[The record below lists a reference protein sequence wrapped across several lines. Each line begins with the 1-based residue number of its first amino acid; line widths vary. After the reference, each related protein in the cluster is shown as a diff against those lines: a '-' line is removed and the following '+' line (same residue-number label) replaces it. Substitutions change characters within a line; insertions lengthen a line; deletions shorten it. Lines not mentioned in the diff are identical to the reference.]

1 LRFSQSLLKCRTF
14 FDHVH
19 ILWCLIEKFILS
31 FSTYLLL
38 KKPVLLVC
46 VWRRSDIDL
55 LFFVIYLLLK
65 CLSIFVPL
73 YFLRV
78 RLSICEYCSLFNKPH
93 LFLIMKIWSKWTGQ
107 GVLIVKYSLPNHP
120 RIRVN
125 RSLYFSAHFTSV
137 TICLTYCV
145 LWCDR
150 KTVPNIG

>member
-1 LRFSQSLLKCRTF
+1 MPYVLRSGTYFVMFNWKVYALYFYISVVKKACST
-14 FDHVH
+14 
-19 ILWCLIEKFILS
+19 CLCLA
-31 FSTYLLL
+31 
-38 KKPVLLVC
+38 KKWYRFTVFC
-46 VWRRSDIDL
+46 
-55 LFFVIYLLLK
+55 YLLLK
-65 CLSIFVPL
+65 CFSIFVPL

-107 GVLIVKYSLPNHP
+107 GVLIVKYSLPNHH

-125 RSLYFSAHFTSV
+125 RSLYFNAHFTSV

-145 LWCDR
+145 LCCDR